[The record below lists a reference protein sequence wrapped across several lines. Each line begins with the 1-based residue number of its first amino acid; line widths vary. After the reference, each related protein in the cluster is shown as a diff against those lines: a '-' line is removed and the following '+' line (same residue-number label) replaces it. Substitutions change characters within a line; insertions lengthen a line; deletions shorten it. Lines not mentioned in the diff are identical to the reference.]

1 MIAALLAQIGLP
13 LLVRTVGSALGMIN
27 NPIAAG
33 AAQALKA
40 VDAAVSDGSITPEA
54 VAEANRHV
62 EKLAE
67 LDSADAQAALHEI
80 NQTMRTEV
88 ASDDPYVRRMRPTF
102 GYIMALTWCAQMG
115 GLAWVIVTEPAQAG
129 AVVNAMASLGTI
141 WSVGLGV
148 LGIYVYKRSDD
159 KRLAAGTAASDAG
172 ALGTLARAFAG
183 AASPARSGR

>member
-13 LLVRTVGSALGMIN
+13 MLVRAVGSALGMID
-27 NPIAAG
+27 NPVAAG
-33 AAQALKA
+33 AAQALKE
-40 VDAAVSDGSITPEA
+40 VDAAVSDGRITPDA

-67 LDSADAQAALHEI
+67 LDSADTQSTLHEI
-80 NQTMRTEV
+80 NQTIRAEV

-129 AVVNAMASLGTI
+129 TVINAMASLGAI

-159 KRLAAGTAASDAG
+159 KRLAAGAPDAGDTG
-172 ALGTLARAFAG
+172 ALGTLARALAG
-183 AASPARSGR
+183 PARKPAR